1 MTMPR
6 NCTWIIVV
14 ACLLSAGTSAWADEL
29 PTKRLLL
36 LGQGPDGHPPATHEY
51 LAGQRILSKCLEQS
65 SGLTAE
71 IVRADEPWTEGP
83 ELIAKA
89 DGAVLFVSE
98 GAKWLQDDPRRLDAF
113 SRLAARGGGLAGL
126 HWGIGTKEPAPI
138 ESYLKLFGG
147 CHGGPDRRFT
157 VIEETLRPV
166 EPRHPITTGIQPLR
180 VRDEF
185 YFRLKF
191 VPGDNQVRPLV
202 TVPIEGRDE
211 AVAWAWERPDG
222 GRSFGFSGL
231 HFHENWRHEFYR
243 RLVVQGVLWSLK
255 LPIPP
260 EGAKVEV
267 AEEDLKLNAEG
278 RKRRKDHRVPR
289 SGMGTKHET
298 TDALEGREY
307 GRVVRYMKRRLIAA
321 T

>member
-1 MTMPR
+1 MPKLH
-6 NCTWIIVV
+6 CSYWIIVLT
-14 ACLLSAGTSAWADEL
+14 CLLSPVMLARASEP

-51 LAGQRILSKCLEQS
+51 LAGQRILAKCLEQS
-65 SGLTAE
+65 AGLTVE
-71 IVRADEPWTEGP
+71 IVPADEPWTDGP
-83 ELIAKA
+83 GLLAEAE
-89 DGAVLFVSE
+89 GAVLFLSE
-98 GAKWLQDDPRRLDAF
+98 GARWLQNDPRRLDAF
-113 SRLAARGGGLAGL
+113 SRLAERGGGLAGL
-126 HWGIGTKEPAPI
+126 HWGIGTKEAAPI
-138 ESYLKLFGG
+138 DNYLKLLGG

-166 EPRHPITTGIQPLR
+166 EPQHPVTTGLQPLR

-191 VPGDNQVRPLV
+191 AVGESRVRPLV

-211 AVAWAWERPDG
+211 TVAWAWERPEG

-231 HFHENWRHEFYR
+231 HFHDNWRHAFYR

-255 LPIPP
+255 LPIPN

-267 AEEDLKLNAEG
+267 TEEDLKLEDEG
-278 RKRRKDHRVPR
+278 
-289 SGMGTKHET
+289 
-298 TDALEGREY
+298 
-307 GRVVRYMKRRLIAA
+307 
-321 T
+321 